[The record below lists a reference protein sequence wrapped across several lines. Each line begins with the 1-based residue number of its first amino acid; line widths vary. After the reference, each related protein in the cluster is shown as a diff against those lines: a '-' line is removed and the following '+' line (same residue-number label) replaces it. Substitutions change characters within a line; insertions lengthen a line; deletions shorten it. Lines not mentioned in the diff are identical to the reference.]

1 MATLGAQNEI
11 LMQGRCAQNSVC
23 GKLFCD
29 HPSPSSLLYRWGS
42 GGRGITCSRQVPGL
56 WVQCSLQDSRLPWW
70 HNLSSLQKWHWCKR
84 VQNQEFML
92 CQVRQEELTS
102 TGIIPELWY
111 SLSLVGAGS
120 RRALWRSG
128 KLSSSCSA
136 VTKGTLHQ
144 AANLSKGRACQL
156 WAFVFSLSQSFSNFI
171 YSLGDL
177 VKASSNSRSPG
188 YQILKH
194 SITCVAFHWR
204 FVGGGGVHR
213 ETSHLKTHSLLPSL
227 FPDLLFALCNGEIPS
242 LFRNREVPPT
252 LRAPEVVIAYC
263 EQWRRRF
270 SFGTRDRAWSLK
282 RFCIAEFY

>member
-1 MATLGAQNEI
+1 MPGET
-11 LMQGRCAQNSVC
+11 GRADFYRYYP
-23 GKLFCD
+23 KALIF
-29 HPSPSSLLYRWGS
+29 SLPS
-42 GGRGITCSRQVPGL
+42 GGRE
-56 WVQCSLQDSRLPWW
+56 
-70 HNLSSLQKWHWCKR
+70 QKGA
-84 VQNQEFML
+84 
-92 CQVRQEELTS
+92 LTV
-102 TGIIPELWY
+102 WQ
-111 SLSLVGAGS
+111 
-120 RRALWRSG
+120 AL
-128 KLSSSCSA
+128 SSCSA

-144 AANLSKGRACQL
+144 AADLSKGRACQL

-213 ETSHLKTHSLLPSL
+213 ETPHLKTHSLLPSL
-227 FPDLLFALCNGEIPS
+227 FPDLLLALCNGEIPS
-242 LFRNREVPPT
+242 RFRSREVPPT

-270 SFGTRDRAWSLK
+270 SFGTGDRAWSLK
-282 RFCIAEFY
+282 RFCIAEFC